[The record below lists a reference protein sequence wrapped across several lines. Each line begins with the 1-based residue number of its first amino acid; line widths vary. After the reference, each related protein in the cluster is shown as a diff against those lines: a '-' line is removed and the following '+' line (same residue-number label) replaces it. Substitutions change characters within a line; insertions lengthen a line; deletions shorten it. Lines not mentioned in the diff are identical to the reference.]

1 LDGIYNAWQTK
12 AILGQFDM
20 VVSGRVHAAVGAM
33 SQLVPTV
40 VIDYGHEP
48 KAHKLKGFAEVA
60 GQLENVAQPDEVN
73 DLLQKMNK
81 VWSNLEEVSYSLKNT
96 IPEVKRLGKENF
108 IKIKDLF

>member
-1 LDGIYNAWQTK
+1 
-12 AILGQFDM
+12 M

-60 GQLENVAQPDEVN
+60 GQLENVAQPDETN
-73 DLLQKMNK
+73 DLIKKMNK
-81 VWSNLEEVSYSLKNT
+81 VWVNRLDVKSSLEKN
-96 IPEVKRLGKENF
+96 IPRVKQLGKENF
-108 IKIKDLF
+108 IKLKELF